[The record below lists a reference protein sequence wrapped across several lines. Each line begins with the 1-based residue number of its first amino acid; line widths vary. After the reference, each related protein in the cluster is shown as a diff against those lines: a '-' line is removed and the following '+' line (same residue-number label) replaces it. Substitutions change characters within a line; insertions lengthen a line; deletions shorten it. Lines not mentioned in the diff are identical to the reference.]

1 MLSPDL
7 PGFVDAQ
14 RRLRSEFGV
23 EVTFWGEPAEVYPP
37 GTALDPDTGRPY
49 DPTIKPTT
57 ASAASAAVRC
67 TVAFRSNTE
76 NQQEV
81 GAIGI
86 ADRTHVQLQADI
98 TDAPAIEDAIAFD
111 VHSER
116 FKVEAKKPDG
126 IGPDAQRFLIWGR
139 KE

>member
-7 PGFVDAQ
+7 AGLVDAQ
-14 RRLRSEFGV
+14 RRLRGEFGV
-23 EVTFWGEPAEVYPP
+23 EVTFWGEPVENYPP
-37 GTALDPDTGRPY
+37 GTPLDPETGRPY

-57 ASAASAAVRC
+57 ASAASAAVTC

-76 NQQEV
+76 DQQEV

-86 ADRTHVQLQADI
+86 AERTHVQLQADI
-98 TDAPAIEDAIAFD
+98 DDAPAIEGAIAFD

-116 FKVEAKKPDG
+116 FKVEAMKPDG
-126 IGPDAQRFLIWGR
+126 IGPAVQRFLVWGR